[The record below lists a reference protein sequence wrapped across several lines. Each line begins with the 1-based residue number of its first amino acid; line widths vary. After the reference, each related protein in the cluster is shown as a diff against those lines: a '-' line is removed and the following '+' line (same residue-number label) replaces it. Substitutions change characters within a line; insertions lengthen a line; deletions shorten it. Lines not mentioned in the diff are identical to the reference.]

1 MKTLLQACQPRKTV
15 FDRARRDV
23 VLDISDLIEDKIKA
37 AEFFEE
43 NYITDGMRRL
53 LIEAF
58 RRFKGESDQGVY
70 KLTQAMGGG
79 KTHNMVALGL
89 LAKTPKIRE
98 KVLTDL
104 SLAKS
109 LGEVRVIGFTGRES
123 DAPLGIWGALA
134 DQLGKKKLFEKYYSP
149 LSAPGPMAW
158 VNLLKGEPLLILL
171 DELPPYFDN
180 AKSVMI
186 GNSDLAK
193 VSTTALANLLIAV
206 GKGELKNVCV
216 VISDLH
222 ATYAG
227 GSQLVNQALQDM
239 EAEVGRSALS
249 LEPVGMNTDELYHI
263 LRKRIF
269 DKWADE
275 KEVGEV
281 ARAYSDAVKAAK
293 QMDITSASPEEMARQ
308 IRESYPF
315 HPAIRDLYARFRENP
330 GFQQTRGLIRLM
342 RTVVARMYDPKKGM
356 ANSRYLIAAHDIDL
370 NDRDTLSEI
379 TTINATLENAIAKD
393 IASDGN
399 ALAEQFDKNRG
410 GTDVQDVLKLLLVS
424 SLANVPSALK
434 GLTRSETISYLC
446 APGRDVSRIPNEV
459 LEVVPTKAWYL
470 HPRGDGGLF
479 FKDVQNLVAKLNS
492 VAQNYNRESSLK
504 ELRQRLA
511 TMFEPTLKDCFQ
523 EVYALPAVDE
533 LEIKQDKVA
542 LVLYQPHTT
551 DQLHPELKA
560 FWDQLDYKNRVLFLT
575 GTRGDIDKL
584 LEAAAELKAINYIL
598 GEMDTERVPDN
609 DPQRKNANDLLD
621 KIQLRLLS
629 AAKETFVV
637 LHYPSTQGALQKAE
651 FTMNYKDNEYRGENQ
666 IRDLLASKQKFTT
679 DVTGDSFRKK
689 CELRLF
695 GKTGNEPKTL
705 PWSEAKKRAATTPA
719 WPWHR
724 TDGLEQLKAKLILED
739 QWRED
744 AGGFV
749 DIGPFAQPKTEVR
762 VQQIS
767 RDANTGA
774 AKLRLTPV
782 NGDIIH
788 YEIGQP
794 ATTASAKVPN
804 PQLFETNE
812 LEIHFLCADSKGQ
825 HEAGDDTAWHNQI
838 TLKYKTWQNGNDLMV
853 EIQAAPQASI
863 RYTSDGSNPK
873 VTGATYAGAFIVPR
887 GTVCVLAIAEKNGIE
902 SDPLRVDIDS
912 EKANEVTVDQ
922 TKPVTWKREHYPK
935 VTKDSYEFLGR
946 VKKFKATA
954 NVERVTLAFNQR
966 FVEVSFDA
974 QFKFDGAG
982 TEKLLEDLR
991 RLLPEGQVSI
1001 ESPALHFERGQDLLD
1016 WVNEVQATLQV
1027 GEVQQ
1032 T

>member
-1 MKTLLQACQPRKTV
+1 MKTLAQACHPRKTV

-23 VLDISDLIEDKIKA
+23 VLDITDLIEGDIKA
-37 AEFFEE
+37 DEFFEE
-43 NYITDGMRRL
+43 NFVTDGMRRL

-58 RRFKGESDQGVY
+58 RRFKGDSDQGVF

-89 LAKTPKIRE
+89 LAKYPKIRE
-98 KVLTDL
+98 KVLPDL
-104 SLAKS
+104 ALVKK
-109 LGEVRVIGFTGRES
+109 LGEVRVIGFTGRET
-123 DAPLGIWGALA
+123 DAPLGVWGALA
-134 DQLGKKKLFEKYYSP
+134 EQLGKKQLFKDHYTP
-149 LSAPGPMAW
+149 LKAPGPTAW
-158 VNLLKGEPLLILL
+158 VNLLEGEPLLIVL
-171 DELPPYFDN
+171 DELPPYFEH
-180 AKSVMI
+180 AKSVTI
-186 GNSDLAK
+186 GNSDLAQ
-193 VSTTALANLLIAV
+193 VTTSALANLLIAV
-206 GKGELKNVCV
+206 GKKELSNVCV
-216 VISDLH
+216 VISDLR
-222 ATYAG
+222 ANYEG
-227 GSQLVNQALQDM
+227 GSQLINQALKEM
-239 EAEVGRSALS
+239 EDEVHRSALN

-269 DKWADE
+269 DKLPDE
-275 KEVGEV
+275 KDIVEIS
-281 ARAYSDAVKAAK
+281 RAYADAVKAAK
-293 QMDITSASPEEMARQ
+293 QMDITSASPEETARQ

-315 HPAIRDLYARFRENP
+315 HPGIRDLYARFRENP

-342 RTVVARMYDPKKGM
+342 RTVVARMYDPKKGT
-356 ANSRYLIAAHDIDL
+356 ANNRHLIAAHDIDL

-379 TTINATLENAIAKD
+379 TTINPTLENAIAKD

-399 ALAEQFDKNRG
+399 AMAEQFDKNRS
-410 GTDVQDVLKLLLVS
+410 GTDVQDVLKLLLIS
-424 SLANVPSALK
+424 SLANVPAALK
-434 GLTRSETISYLC
+434 GLTRSEIISYLC
-446 APGRDVSRIPNEV
+446 SPSRDVSRIPNEV

-479 FKDVQNLVAKLNS
+479 FKNVQNLVAKLTT
-492 VAQNYNRESSLK
+492 VAQSYNRESSLK
-504 ELRQRLA
+504 ELRQRLGA
-511 TMFEPTLKDCFQ
+511 MFEPTLKDCYQ
-523 EVYALPAVDE
+523 EVYALPARDD
-533 LEIKQDKVA
+533 LEIRQDKVA

-560 FWDQLDYKNRVLFLT
+560 FWDQLDYKNRVMFLT
-575 GTRGDIDKL
+575 GTRGDLEKL

-598 GEMDTERVPDN
+598 TEMDSERVPDN

-666 IRDLLASKQKFTT
+666 IRDLLSAKQKFTT
-679 DVTGDSFRKK
+679 DVTGDTFRKK

-705 PWSEAKKRAATTPA
+705 PWSEVKKRAATTAA

-724 TDGLEQLKAKLILED
+724 SDGLESLKGKLILED

-762 VQQIS
+762 VQPIS

-812 LEIHFLCADSKGQ
+812 MAVHFLCVDSKGQ
-825 HEAGDDTAWHNQI
+825 HETGNSMAWRNQI

-863 RYTSDGSNPK
+863 RYTTDGSNPK
-873 VTGATYAGAFIVPR
+873 VAGATYAGAFIVPK
-887 GTVCVLAIAEKNGIE
+887 GTVCVLAVAEKNAVVSE
-902 SDPLRVDIDS
+902 PLRIDIDW
-912 EKANEVTVDQ
+912 EKENEVTIDP
-922 TKPVTWKREHYPK
+922 TKPVAWKREHYPK

-946 VKKFKATA
+946 VRKFKATA
-954 NVERVTLAFNQR
+954 SIERLTLAFNQR
-966 FVEVSFDA
+966 FLELSFDA
-974 QFKFDGAG
+974 QFKFTGEE
-982 TEKLLEDLR
+982 TEKVLEDLR

-1001 ESPALHFERGQDLLD
+1001 ESPTLHFERGQDLLD
-1016 WVNEVQATLQV
+1016 WVNEAQTTLQP